1 MGIRAP
7 ALPKRQDFR
16 SIREHAVRAGQDGK
30 GETEL
35 VSRRVGGD
43 HRVGSSFQRHGV
55 TGNTV
60 RGTFRVYLG
69 AAPGV
74 GKTYAML
81 EEARRRVARGTD
93 VVIGLV
99 ETHGR
104 VCTTMATEGLEVVPR
119 REIRYRGGVF
129 AEMDT
134 AAVIRR
140 APQVVLVDELAHTN
154 TPGCPYEKRWHDI
167 EQLLDAGIDVISTV
181 NVQHLESVHDVVEHI
196 TGVSQRET
204 VPDEVVRRA
213 DQVELIDMTPEA
225 LRRRMAHGNI
235 YPPERIDAALSNYFR
250 VGNLTALRELA
261 LLWVADKVEEQLA
274 HYRAEHNIAS
284 TWESRERVVVALSGG
299 SEGDTL
305 IRRAARIAAR
315 SHADVLAVHVTRIDG
330 LVSSAPVHLER
341 QRGLIENLGGTYH
354 QVVGDDVPTALLEFA
369 QAVNA
374 TQLVLGTSRRNR
386 LAPLLSRGVGAETAV
401 RSGAIDIHLVNH
413 EHAGR
418 GRGGGRSPALSRG
431 RRLWGFGVAVVIL
444 TLLTAALCNLRTE
457 LSLTSDILIYLFVV
471 VGVSLVGGMYPA
483 ILSGVAGF
491 LLLEYYF
498 APPLHSFAVAD
509 PQNMLA
515 LVVYVVIGA
524 AVSVV
529 VELTAR
535 RTRQAARAG
544 ADASVLATLAG
555 SVLRGDDTAA
565 AILERLWH
573 TYALESVA
581 LLERTPG
588 MPVTPGRQH
597 EARRWQV
604 IASAGERPC
613 ASPDEAV
620 TAIPIGDD
628 MVLGLRGRVLDS
640 SDRKILEAF
649 AAQAVAALRRERLA
663 ETAQE
668 VRPLQEA
675 DKLRTA
681 LLNSVGHDLRT
692 PLAAAIAAVDGLQ
705 GGDDLFL
712 TLEQQHDLLDVA
724 ATSLRRLDRLVEN
737 LLDLSRLRAGV
748 LGIAAHPVDIAG
760 MIEDTVANLGPAA
773 AAVQVRVA
781 AELPDAVVDSVL
793 LDRALDSVIR
803 NALRYAPGD
812 SGVLITASAFGD
824 LIQLR
829 VIDHGPGV
837 SAEHR
842 DQMFQPFQRLDDRDN
857 HTGVGLG
864 LALARGLVE
873 AMGGSLTPDD
883 TPGGG
888 LTMIV
893 ALPAAVQ
900 PVPVPEPGIAT
911 VRAERPARTVTPI
924 SIQRELPAPR

>member
-1 MGIRAP
+1 M
-7 ALPKRQDFR
+7 
-16 SIREHAVRAGQDGK
+16 
-30 GETEL
+30 
-35 VSRRVGGD
+35 
-43 HRVGSSFQRHGV
+43 
-55 TGNTV
+55 

-81 EEARRRVARGTD
+81 EEGRRRASRGTD

-104 VCTTMATEGLEVVPR
+104 VHTAAAIEGLEVVPR

-129 AEMDT
+129 TEMDT
-134 AAVIRR
+134 DAVLRR
-140 APQVVLVDELAHTN
+140 GPRVVLVDELAHSN
-154 TPGCPYEKRWHDI
+154 TPGCGYEKRWQDI
-167 EQLLDAGIDVISTV
+167 EILLDAGIDVISTV
-181 NVQHLESVHDVVEHI
+181 NIQHLESVHDVVEHI
-196 TGVSQRET
+196 TGVAQQET

-213 DQVELIDMTPEA
+213 DQVELVDMTPEA

-274 HYRAEHNIAS
+274 HYRAQQNIRT
-284 TWESRERVVVALSGG
+284 TWEARERVVVALSGG
-299 SEGDTL
+299 AEGDTL

-315 SHADVLAVHVTRIDG
+315 SHAELLAVHITRIDG
-330 LVSSAPVHLER
+330 LIRSAPVHLER
-341 QRGLIENLGGTYH
+341 QRGLIERLGGTYH

-418 GRGGGRSPALSRG
+418 GRGGGRPTALG
-431 RRLWGFGVAVVIL
+431 WRRQIGFLCAAVL
-444 TLLTAALCNLRTE
+444 LPLLTAVLCALRTE
-457 LSLTSDILIYLFVV
+457 LSLTTDILAFLLAVV
-471 VGVSLVGGMYPA
+471 AVSLIGGIYPA
-483 ILSGVAGF
+483 LVSSVAGF

-498 APPLHSFAVAD
+498 ASPLYSFAVSD

-515 LVVYVVIGA
+515 LVVYLLVGA
-524 AVSVV
+524 AVSAV
-529 VELTAR
+529 VEISAR
-535 RTRQAARAG
+535 RTREAARAG
-544 ADASVLATLAG
+544 TDASVLATLAS
-555 SVLRGDDTAA
+555 SVLRGEDTAA
-565 AILERLWH
+565 AVLERLWH
-573 TYALESVA
+573 TYALQSVT
-581 LLERTPG
+581 LLERLPG
-588 MPVTPGRQH
+588 MPVTPARQH

-604 IASAGERPC
+604 AASAGERPC
-613 ASPDEAV
+613 ASPDEGDA
-620 TAIPIGDD
+620 AIPIGDD
-628 MVLGLRGRVLDS
+628 LVLAVRGRVLES

-649 AAQAVAALRRERLA
+649 AAQTVAALRRERLA
-663 ETAQE
+663 ETAEE

-675 DKLRTA
+675 DRLRTA
-681 LLNSVGHDLRT
+681 LLNAVGHDLRT

-705 GGDDLFL
+705 GEDLRP
-712 TLEQQHDLLDVA
+712 TEEQRRDLLDVA
-724 ATSLRRLDRLVEN
+724 ATSLRKLERLVEN

-748 LGIAAHPVDIAG
+748 LGIAARPIDVAAMVEG
-760 MIEDTVANLGPAA
+760 TVANLGPAA
-773 AAVQVRVA
+773 AAVQVRIGTD
-781 AELPDAVVDSVL
+781 LPDAVVDPVL
-793 LDRALDSVIR
+793 LDRALDNVIR
-803 NALRYAPGD
+803 NALRYTPGE
-812 SGVLITASAFGD
+812 SGVLVTASAFGES
-824 LIQLR
+824 IQLR

-837 SAEHR
+837 PAPQWE
-842 DQMFQPFQRLDDRDN
+842 QIFQPFQRLDDRDN
-857 HTGVGLG
+857 HTGIGLG

-893 ALPAAVQ
+893 TLPA
-900 PVPVPEPGIAT
+900 VPAMSEALSSP
-911 VRAERPARTVTPI
+911 
-924 SIQRELPAPR
+924 

>member
-1 MGIRAP
+1 M
-7 ALPKRQDFR
+7 
-16 SIREHAVRAGQDGK
+16 
-30 GETEL
+30 
-35 VSRRVGGD
+35 
-43 HRVGSSFQRHGV
+43 
-55 TGNTV
+55 

-74 GKTYAML
+74 GKTFAML
-81 EEARRRVARGTD
+81 EEARRRAARGTD

-104 VCTTMATEGLEVVPR
+104 VHTEAAMKGLEVVPR
-119 REIRYRGGVF
+119 REVRYRGGVF
-129 AEMDT
+129 TEMDT
-134 AAVIRR
+134 DAVIHR
-140 APQVVLVDELAHTN
+140 APQVVLVDELAHAN
-154 TPGCPYEKRWHDI
+154 TPGCPYEKRWRDI

-181 NVQHLESVHDVVEHI
+181 NIQHLESVHDVVEHI

-213 DQVELIDMTPEA
+213 DQVELVDMTPEA

-274 HYRAEHNIAS
+274 NYRAQHNIAS

-315 SHADVLAVHVTRIDG
+315 SHADVLAVHITRIDG
-330 LVSSAPVHLER
+330 LIRSAPVHLER
-341 QRGLIENLGGTYH
+341 QRGLIESLGGTYH
-354 QVVGDDVPTALLEFA
+354 QVVGDDIPTALLEFA

-386 LAPLLSRGVGAETAV
+386 LAPLLSRGVAAETAV
-401 RSGAIDIHLVNH
+401 RSGTIDIHLVNH

-418 GRGGGRSPALSRG
+418 GRGAGRSPALSLG
-431 RRLWGFGVAVVIL
+431 RRLWGFGVGSALLALVTAV
-444 TLLTAALCNLRTE
+444 LCTLRTE
-457 LSLTSDILIYLFVV
+457 LSLTSDILIYLFAV

-483 ILSGVAGF
+483 IMSAVVGF

-515 LVVYVVIGA
+515 LAVYLVVGA
-524 AVSVV
+524 AVAVV
-529 VELTAR
+529 VELAAR
-535 RTRQAARAG
+535 RTRQAAAAS

-555 SVLRGDDTAA
+555 SVLRGEDTAA

-573 TYALESVA
+573 TYTLESVT
-581 LLERTPG
+581 LLERVPG
-588 MPVTPGRQH
+588 MPVTPGRQS
-597 EARRWQV
+597 EPRRWQA

-628 MVLGLRGRVLDS
+628 MVLALRGRVLDS

-663 ETAQE
+663 RTAQE

-675 DKLRTA
+675 DRLRTA

-705 GGDDLFL
+705 SDGLL
-712 TLEQQHDLLDVA
+712 TQEQHHDLLDVA
-724 ATSLRRLDRLVEN
+724 ATSLRRLDRLVGN

-748 LGIAAHPVDIAG
+748 LGIAARPVAIAS

-773 AAVQVRVA
+773 AAVQVRIA

-793 LDRALDSVIR
+793 LDRALDNVIR

-812 SGVLITASAFGD
+812 SGVLVTASAFGD

-837 SAEHR
+837 PVPQW
-842 DQMFQPFQRLDDRDN
+842 DQIFQPFQRLDDRDN
-857 HTGVGLG
+857 HSGVGLG

-873 AMGGSLTPDD
+873 AMGGSLIPDE

-888 LTMIV
+888 LTMII
-893 ALPAAVQ
+893 ALPAVD
-900 PVPVPEPGIAT
+900 GRIALDL
-911 VRAERPARTVTPI
+911 ADGEMIGDPKG
-924 SIQRELPAPR
+924 LPTIGR